1 MNRLICLGVAAALAV
16 ACLMG
21 AGVYHMA
28 GARLPVGMF
37 TPAVAAVPASSH
49 VKVNPG
55 GSGTHIGGGFIITAA
70 HVVKNAESVSVTGD
84 NGASYGVEVL
94 WVNTAYDVALLQLNP
109 PAVRWV
115 GVSPLFCAPNHTGQK
130 VQAFG
135 NPMGVKFVY
144 TRGEINGPA
153 RQFGPWQRV
162 VPLDMTTIYGQ
173 SGGGIIDQS
182 GNLVGVTVGLLPT
195 PYGIGAFG
203 WAVPAESVCMLMGR
217 A

>member
-1 MNRLICLGVAAALAV
+1 MKYPIWLGSAAAVLV
-16 ACLMG
+16 ACLMF
-21 AGVYHMA
+21 AGVYQMS
-28 GARLPVGMF
+28 GSRLPIGLF

-55 GSGTHIGGGFIITAA
+55 GSGTHIGGGFIITAT
-70 HVVKNAESVSVTGD
+70 HVVGKATSVTVTGD
-84 NGASYGVEVL
+84 NGTEYEADVL
-94 WVNTAYDVALLQLNP
+94 WANKAYDVALLKLKA
-109 PAVRWV
+109 PAAV
-115 GVSPLFCAPNHTGQK
+115 GVSPLSCAPNHTGQK

-144 TRGEINGPA
+144 TRGEVNGPA

-203 WAVPAESVCMLMGR
+203 WAVPAESVCMLLGR